1 MCSRVAIKGT
11 ADNGTVDRTWLDEIA
26 SVQIPPDHALLGLK
40 NGTQKRIG
48 FIKDFRVLYLVNSVG
63 ASDKP

>member
-1 MCSRVAIKGT
+1 MALSTGLGWMKSLQYRY
-11 ADNGTVDRTWLDEIA
+11 
-26 SVQIPPDHALLGLK
+26 PPDHALLGLK